1 MEILS
6 IMMLIC
12 LYLWLELHP
21 FETPPQNTETYD
33 SQLN

>member
-6 IMMLIC
+6 VIMLIC
-12 LYLWLELHP
+12 LYLWLDLQP
-21 FETPPQNTETYD
+21 FQAPSQTLETYD